1 MKKLLLLPLI
11 LLISC
16 ANNGKITDFDK
27 YHDVDNY
34 HFNNIEG
41 IDFVI
46 LHYEPNDKWVHEL
59 LFKNGVPADLTKI
72 DLENIN
78 ELLQMAVNNY
88 NILKEPRNKDIDL
101 SKYNRQYIAI
111 LNENGEKEVYVNCFK
126 NSHVR
131 KDEYWKSDLYIVM
144 DGGSAYFKV
153 KINLTKGFYYNFSVN
168 GYA

>member
-1 MKKLLLLPLI
+1 MKKFLLLPLI

-16 ANNGKITDFDK
+16 ANSGKITDFDD
-27 YHDVDNY
+27 YHYEDT
-34 HFNNIEG
+34 EG

-59 LFKNGVPADLTKI
+59 LFKNEVPADLSEV

-78 ELLQMAVNNY
+78 KILQVAINHY
-88 NILKEPRNKDIDL
+88 NTDLKKSREKDIDL
-101 SKYNRQYIAI
+101 SKYNRQYIAV

-126 NSHVR
+126 NRQVR
-131 KDEYWKSDLYIVM
+131 KDEHWKSDLYIVV
-144 DGGSAYFKV
+144 DGGSDFFKV
-153 KINLTKGFYYNFSVN
+153 KINLTRLFYYDFSVN